1 MNQQNKIQWMSITLL
16 LYFIMIKDKNLI
28 IKKLIEYRKE
38 NDLKENVNKVEA
50 YKLPA
55 FNQISNI

>member
-28 IKKLIEYRKE
+28 IKNLIEYRKE
-38 NDLKENVNKVEA
+38 KDLKEKVNKVEA
-50 YKLPA
+50 YKLPD
-55 FNQISNI
+55 IK